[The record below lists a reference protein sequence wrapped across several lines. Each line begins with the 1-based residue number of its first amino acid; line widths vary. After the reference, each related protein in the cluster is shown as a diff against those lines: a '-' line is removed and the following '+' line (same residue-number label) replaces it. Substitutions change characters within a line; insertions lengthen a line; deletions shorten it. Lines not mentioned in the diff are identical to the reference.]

1 MLKAISGLRQ
11 HEAKP
16 HLPAKVQVQSRTN
29 KISNMFQFKYWWGSF
44 QSHSNISHPITVTTL
59 QGLPYFTTIWF
70 LFLTLKLLKQ
80 ISNRFPCYLYH
91 KGDIDLPDI
100 RPVKSASP
108 ENVAF
113 IGDIVIRKFLYISA
127 FYTCLCYATQQ
138 LNHILMWWKLLH
150 RVQLSQNVLSI
161 FISGVICKNPCFLKT
176 PCQITVTFFKESKQ
190 SLYILDNSR

>member
-1 MLKAISGLRQ
+1 MRAISESQQ
-11 HEAKP
+11 HIPSNYCNNFARSALLYY
-16 HLPAKVQVQSRTN
+16 HLIF
-29 KISNMFQFKYWWGSF
+29 ISDFKAFKTS
-44 QSHSNISHPITVTTL
+44 QHSTL
-59 QGLPYFTTIWF
+59 NL
-70 LFLTLKLLKQ
+70 

-113 IGDIVIRKFLYISA
+113 IGDIVIRKILYISA